1 MDRHK
6 ADSRDHR
13 SNSLREHGQ
22 VFNERESLSRAQKM
36 GWGSGHRGEESPPE
50 ERWMPWEADKNQNLE
65 KGQKGGLEGL
75 WLGE

>member
-6 ADSRDHR
+6 AEARDHR
-13 SNSLREHGQ
+13 SDPLREHGQ

-36 GWGSGHRGEESPPE
+36 GWGSGHRGESPLE
-50 ERWMPWEADKNQNLE
+50 ERWMPWETDKNQNLV
-65 KGQKGGLEGL
+65 KGQKGSLEGL